1 MQDIKCKNCN
11 KLLGKAT
18 IMVAAIKC
26 PRCKTIFEY
35 HVYTNTLHVTY
46 DDLLAFEHTSTGT
59 PANSS
64 MKWAYVFSA
73 PAITSPVTGYYRLP
87 IVGVG

>member
-26 PRCKTIFEY
+26 PRCKMIFEY
-35 HVYTNTLHVTY
+35 HLYTNTLHTTNQFDIRKKADKIVV
-46 DDLLAFEHTSTGT
+46 E
-59 PANSS
+59 SS
-64 MKWAYVFSA
+64 ETIA
-73 PAITSPVTGYYRLP
+73 
-87 IVGVG
+87 

>member
-35 HVYTNTLHVTY
+35 HVYTNTLHVT
-46 DDLLAFEHTSTGT
+46 
-59 PANSS
+59 NSFD
-64 MKWAYVFSA
+64 MKNNNDIINTESEIERPFS
-73 PAITSPVTGYYRLP
+73 
-87 IVGVG
+87 

>member
-11 KLLGKAT
+11 RLLGKAT

-35 HVYTNTLHVTY
+35 HVYTNTLHVTNQF
-46 DDLLAFEHTSTGT
+46 DTSRKNATIQ
-59 PANSS
+59 SES
-64 MKWAYVFSA
+64 EIRDQRS
-73 PAITSPVTGYYRLP
+73 
-87 IVGVG
+87 